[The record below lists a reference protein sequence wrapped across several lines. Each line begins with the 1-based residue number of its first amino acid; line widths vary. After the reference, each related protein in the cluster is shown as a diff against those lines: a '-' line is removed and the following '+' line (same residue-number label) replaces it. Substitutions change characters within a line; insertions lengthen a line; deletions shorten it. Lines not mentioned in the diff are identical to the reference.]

1 MKYNSEFLKENGS
14 LNYSV
19 YAEFFADNIQRVEII
34 DNIKIAEGLSYDEFL
49 EGWNKD
55 IKNNVEKINR
65 FLGFSEPDKDT
76 QKRIMMLTTHQ
87 KVLFENEI
95 GIDYSNLFFLCLFIK
110 EIVTN
115 GYVALLKPSAKDM
128 LSMIGDIG
136 KICITN
142 ADGTKIE
149 TGYNKFISP
158 IKDCLNNITDVDS
171 NTYEVERLIKATEVT
186 NKEFFQVQFVY
197 YISRFMNEYFTKA
210 HRKTNCDLS
219 SEEQE
224 IILIIMDYLDL
235 TPVKVTKG
243 RLRQLLQ
250 YTNPFNKKNKDGKV
264 KEVFGSSYIEGFGWL
279 PIGFVKYE
287 DWKGKR
293 LNLIDNGINYKFK
306 LSQLEIGDTIVFTK
320 ATELPKMQKNC

>member
-1 MKYNSEFLKENGS
+1 MKYNSEFLKEDGS

-19 YAEFFADNIQRVEII
+19 YAEYFADNIQRVEII
-34 DNIKIAEGLSYDEFL
+34 DNMRIAEGVSYDEFL
-49 EGWNKD
+49 ENWNKD

-65 FLGFSEPDKDT
+65 FLGLSETHEETKMRV
-76 QKRIMMLTTHQ
+76 KMLTQFQ
-87 KVLFENEI
+87 KVLFGYGIE
-95 GIDYSNLFFLCLFIK
+95 IDYSNLFFLCLFIK
-110 EIVTN
+110 EITTN
-115 GYVALLKPSAKDM
+115 GYVALLKPSAKDV
-128 LSMIGDIG
+128 LSMIGDIE

-158 IKDCLNNITDVDS
+158 IKDCLTQITDVDS
-171 NTYEVERLIKATEVT
+171 NTYEVEKFVKATEVT

-210 HRKTNCDLS
+210 QRNTVCDLC
-219 SEEQE
+219 SEEQN
-224 IILIIMDYLDL
+224 IILIMMNYLGL
-235 TPVKVTKG
+235 TPKEVSKG

-250 YTNPFNKKNKDGKV
+250 LTNPFNKKNKEGKV
-264 KEVFGSSYIEGFGWL
+264 KEVFGNSYVEGMGWL

-293 LNLIDNGINYKFK
+293 LDLIGKGDDYKFK
-306 LSQLEIGDTIVFTK
+306 LSQLEIGDTVVFTK
-320 ATELPKMQKNC
+320 ATELPKM

>member
-1 MKYNSEFLKENGS
+1 M
-14 LNYSV
+14 
-19 YAEFFADNIQRVEII
+19 
-34 DNIKIAEGLSYDEFL
+34 
-49 EGWNKD
+49 
-55 IKNNVEKINR
+55 
-65 FLGFSEPDKDT
+65 T
-76 QKRIMMLTTHQ
+76 LTPHQ
-87 KVLFENEI
+87 EVLFENGI

-158 IKDCLNNITDVDS
+158 IKDCLNHITDVDS
-171 NTYEVERLIKATEVT
+171 NTYEVDRLVKATEVT

-219 SEEQE
+219 FEEQE
-224 IILIIMDYLDL
+224 IILIIMDYLGL
-235 TPVKVTKG
+235 TPVIVTKG

-250 YTNPFNKKNKDGKV
+250 YTNPFNKMNKEGKII
-264 KEVFGSSYIEGFGWL
+264 EVFGNSYVEGIGWL

-293 LNLIDNGINYKFK
+293 LDLIGKGDNYKFK

-320 ATELPKMQKNC
+320 ATELPKMKKNC